1 MPKHFYLFETK
12 KYIPKQNSVKK
23 TNIQTK
29 KTPTP
34 TTKIQQFYYDK
45 LKQTTTISVS
55 LVVA

>member
-29 KTPTP
+29 KHRHP
-34 TTKIQQFYYDK
+34 QQQKFNNF
-45 LKQTTTISVS
+45 IMIN
-55 LVVA
+55 